1 MAMTL
6 LGCLIAYVL
15 GSIPNGLWLGKALW
29 HTDLRE
35 HGSHN
40 IGATNAWRTLGK
52 GPGFLIFLLDFLK
65 GFLSVYI
72 ASSLVGTPLAMVLAA
87 IFAIVGHSA
96 SLFMGFKGGKGVATG
111 LGVLCMLMPQ
121 VTGLVFLIWLVIV
134 KLTGYVSLG
143 SIVAAI
149 CVPVLAFS
157 FQAPAEYLAFGVIAA
172 LLIVVRHKTNIG
184 RLLNG
189 TESKIKAGHH

>member
-1 MAMTL
+1 MMIVLA
-6 LGCLIAYVL
+6 CLIAYVL
-15 GSIPNGLWLGKALW
+15 GSIPNGLWLGRALW

-52 GPGFLIFLLDFLK
+52 GPGILIFLLDFLK
-65 GFLSVYI
+65 GALSVYA
-72 ASSLVGTPLAMVLAA
+72 ASLMVGTPLSMVLAA
-87 IFAIVGHSA
+87 IFAIVGHSC

-111 LGVLCMLMPQ
+111 LGVLSMLMPQ
-121 VTGLVFLIWLVIV
+121 VTIIVFLVWLVLV

-143 SIVAAI
+143 SMVAAV
-149 CVPVLAFS
+149 CVPVLAFCLK
-157 FQAPAEYLAFGVIAA
+157 APVEYLVFGVAAA
-172 LLIVVRHKTNIG
+172 LLIVVRHKANIG

-189 TESKIKAGHH
+189 TESKIKAGHR

>member
-1 MAMTL
+1 MTAL
-6 LGCLIAYVL
+6 SCLIAYVL

-65 GFLSVYI
+65 GLLSVYI
-72 ASSLVGTPLAMVLAA
+72 ASALVGTPLAMVLAA

-111 LGVLCMLMPQ
+111 LGVLSMLMPQ
-121 VTGLVFLIWLVIV
+121 VTLIVFLVWLALV
-134 KLTGYVSLG
+134 KITGYVSLG
-143 SIVAAI
+143 SIVAAA
-149 CVPVLAFS
+149 CVPVLAYAFG
-157 FQAPAEYLAFGVIAA
+157 APVEYLVFGVAA
-172 LLIVVRHKTNIG
+172 AILIVFRHRANIG
-184 RLLNG
+184 RLLSG
-189 TESKIKAGHH
+189 TESKIKAGHR

>member
-1 MAMTL
+1 M
-6 LGCLIAYVL
+6 
-15 GSIPNGLWLGKALW
+15 
-29 HTDLRE
+29 
-35 HGSHN
+35 SHEN
-40 IGATNAWRTLGK
+40 
-52 GPGFLIFLLDFLK
+52 
-65 GFLSVYI
+65 
-72 ASSLVGTPLAMVLAA
+72 LAMVLAA

-172 LLIVVRHKTNIG
+172 LLIVVRHKANIG

>member
-1 MAMTL
+1 MSMTL
-6 LGCLIAYVL
+6 LACLIAYVL

-72 ASSLVGTPLAMVLAA
+72 ASALVGTPLSMVLAA

-111 LGVLCMLMPQ
+111 LGVLSMLMPQ
-121 VTGLVFLIWLVIV
+121 VTGIVFLIWLVIV
-134 KLTGYVSLG
+134 KLTGYVSDAGFCLPCAYGVHRLWRGCCCADCGETQGEHWQAAQWHRIQDQGG
-143 SIVAAI
+143 SS
-149 CVPVLAFS
+149 LRFS
-157 FQAPAEYLAFGVIAA
+157 
-172 LLIVVRHKTNIG
+172 
-184 RLLNG
+184 
-189 TESKIKAGHH
+189 

>member
-1 MAMTL
+1 MMIVLA
-6 LGCLIAYVL
+6 CLIAYVL
-15 GSIPNGLWLGKALW
+15 GSIPNGLWLGRALW

-52 GPGFLIFLLDFLK
+52 GPGILIFLLDFLK
-65 GFLSVYI
+65 GALSVYA
-72 ASSLVGTPLAMVLAA
+72 ASLMVGTPLSMVLAA
-87 IFAIVGHSA
+87 IFAIVGHSC

-111 LGVLCMLMPQ
+111 LGVLSMLMPQ
-121 VTGLVFLIWLVIV
+121 VTVIVFLVWLVLV

-143 SIVAAI
+143 SMVAAV
-149 CVPVLAFS
+149 CVPVLAFCLK
-157 FQAPAEYLAFGVIAA
+157 APVEYLVFGVAAA
-172 LLIVVRHKTNIG
+172 LLIVVRHKANIV

-189 TESKIKAGHH
+189 TESKIKAGHR

>member
-6 LGCLIAYVL
+6 LGCLLAYVL

-29 HTDLRE
+29 HTDLRV

-65 GFLSVYI
+65 GFLSVYA
-72 ASSLVGTPLAMVLAA
+72 ASVLAGTPLAMVLAA
-87 IFAIVGHSA
+87 IFAIVGHSC

-111 LGVLCMLMPQ
+111 LGVLSMLMPQ
-121 VTGLVFLIWLVIV
+121 VTVIVFLVWLVLV

-143 SIVAAI
+143 SMTAAV
-149 CVPVLAFS
+149 CVPVLAFA
-157 FQAPAEYLAFGVIAA
+157 FNAPAEYLVFGVAAA
-172 LLIVVRHKTNIG
+172 LLIVVRHKANIG

-189 TESKIKAGHH
+189 TESKIKAGHR